1 MTGKHGCAVTLRR
14 ANPNQ
19 PWGIR
24 IVGGCDL
31 DKPIVIIRAVAGTPA
46 EGLVKP
52 GDEILQI
59 GDYDARDI
67 RHQDAQGLFK
77 NAGNSIK
84 IVIHRAGG
92 GSTSS
97 RSREQS
103 VDPLGLP
110 RALGSL
116 PEYQSNTISPTCGP
130 NPAIISHSRA
140 SSVCS
145 TYDEER
151 SGLEQISHKQFNS
164 PMGLYS
170 EQNIVDTINQQ
181 SGAQAPVNV
190 PAPAPFKKTV
200 VYDPAKS
207 ETFKALQDNAHGY
220 DNTVHEVTPVP
231 SKVFTPVKQARNT
244 PAPHPVPAPHSL
256 QGQSNEEIQ
265 QSYTFKRL
273 MHMVQSE
280 EGVY

>member
-1 MTGKHGCAVTLRR
+1 MMTTLYHQQRKYIGADTDSTLLWPYR
-14 ANPNQ
+14 T
-19 PWGIR
+19 
-24 IVGGCDL
+24 
-31 DKPIVIIRAVAGTPA
+31 TP
-46 EGLVKP
+46 LVLP
-52 GDEILQI
+52 GAKVKKDFGQTESYL
-59 GDYDARDI
+59 
-67 RHQDAQGLFK
+67 RH
-77 NAGNSIK
+77 
-84 IVIHRAGG
+84 H
-92 GSTSS
+92 
-97 RSREQS
+97 
-103 VDPLGLP
+103 
-110 RALGSL
+110 
-116 PEYQSNTISPTCGP
+116 P
-130 NPAIISHSRA
+130 NPMFRQAPPHPLLPHELAMKQR
-140 SSVCS
+140 
-145 TYDEER
+145 
-151 SGLEQISHKQFNS
+151 ISHKQFNS

-190 PAPAPFKKTV
+190 PAPAPVSPVAFHPNFSLRFKKTV